1 MVEVSTVLPVRRCP
15 IVGIVA
21 SAGGLD
27 AFKRFFGALP
37 ADSGLTF
44 VLIPHLD
51 PTHESQMVSLLSKFT
66 PMLVVE
72 VQQGTIVRSNHIYI
86 IPPNKFLSIHG
97 GELQLTTPPLE
108 RSGPTA
114 MDFFLS
120 SLAQDQT
127 ERAIGIVFSGTGSHG
142 TSGIRSIKLAGGLT
156 LAQQPESAE
165 YDAMPRSAI
174 DSGQIDCIL
183 PPEEMPATLMR
194 YVEQPYLSNLDTEVP
209 IVSETSDHLQQI
221 LTLLQSQTKYDF
233 RSYRQAMVLRRIQRR
248 MQLVGVA
255 DLSAYFTL
263 LQQRSTEA
271 TALYK
276 DLLISVTAFFRNNE
290 AFRVLEHEI
299 IPALID
305 RCAPDAAIRV
315 WVPGCATGEEAYSI
329 AMLLLEATAPE
340 SEDDSNDAAPVDL
353 AVTAPAPRRI
363 RLQIFASDLDDDAIA
378 FARNGQ
384 YSASSVSELSTAR
397 LKRFFVASG
406 DGSFRVTKQLRETI
420 VFSHQNLISDAPF
433 SNMDLISCRNVLIYL
448 EPELQQN
455 VISLLHFALATDG
468 CLLLGP
474 AESLGRTSSL
484 FQSISKTWRIF
495 RKTGPSNRIN
505 FALPFVPSDQRPGPG
520 AATKVANPRGQSLK
534 EFTETLILTEYAPAA
549 ALINRKFEILCLTGP
564 MVNYLEF
571 PAGELSKDL
580 LAMVRPGLR
589 TKLRI
594 ALNSSVRGEV
604 TVTDA
609 DNRVKRSGHYF
620 SCRLSVRPLRTPKE
634 VDGMLLATFE
644 DHPTERSQKGLE
656 TIVQKDSTKVFQGE
670 DSDLVQQLE
679 YELKTINTR
688 LQTTVEEME
697 GSSEELKTSNEEIMS
712 VNEELQSANEELET
726 SKEELQS
733 LNEEL
738 LSVNSQLNDKVME
751 LDQAK
756 EDLLNL
762 MASTKIATIFLDES
776 LEIKRFTPPTA
787 KLLNLRP
794 IDLGRPL
801 SDITQRFVDAQ
812 ILADCRSV
820 LDTHQPIEREIHSD
834 DSLFYLFRIL
844 PYRAVDQ
851 SVGGVVITFVD
862 ISHRKQVEA
871 DQREK
876 DKLFIAAL
884 HDSTERM
891 AAILDTAVDAII
903 TIDRQ
908 GVIDSINRAT
918 LTLFGY
924 EREELLG
931 CPITRLIPSLHSAS
945 PPFDIDK
952 YLLQQLDRK
961 LETRRET
968 SAMRKNGSIFPIE
981 LAFGKIDHLGLYT
994 GILRDISERKR
1005 FQAHLLE
1012 IAAEEQTR
1020 IGQEL
1025 HDGTQQE
1032 LTGLTLFAGAICDLL
1047 NTAIP
1052 PRTAS
1057 GRDWKIEGKVFGR
1070 LKQSTEKLL
1079 QGLKT
1084 ANQHVHK
1091 LSHGIMP
1098 VQIDSE
1104 GLRSAL
1110 AELATTTNELQNIR
1124 CRFAC
1129 SGVSSIPNN
1138 LIATQL
1144 YRIAQESLN
1153 NALKHASPDL
1163 IEILLT
1169 QEQQQITLEIR
1180 DNGVGLDSESPR
1192 DDPIQG
1198 RGLGLRIMEYRA
1210 SVLGGVLEFR
1220 NNTPGSGM
1228 TLRCMVP
1235 LNEGFR

>member
-1 MVEVSTVLPVRRCP
+1 MVEVSTVLPVHRCP

-37 ADSGLTF
+37 ADSGLAF

-51 PTHESQMVSLLSKFT
+51 PTHDSQMVSLLSKFT
-66 PMLVVE
+66 PMPVVE
-72 VQQGTIVRSNHIYI
+72 VQQGTVVRSNHVYI
-86 IPPNKFLSIHG
+86 IPPNKFLAIHA

-108 RSGPTA
+108 RSGQTS

-194 YVEQPYLSNLDTEVP
+194 YVEQPYLSSLDAEIP

-248 MQLVGVA
+248 MQLIGAA
-255 DLSAYFTL
+255 DLSAYFSL
-263 LQQRSTEA
+263 LQQRPTEA

-276 DLLISVTAFFRNNE
+276 DLLISVTAFFRDTE
-290 AFRVLEHEI
+290 AFRVLEHDIVPILVE
-299 IPALID
+299 
-305 RCAPDAAIRV
+305 RCSPGGAIRV

-329 AMLLLEATAPE
+329 AMLLLEAIAPE
-340 SEDDSNDAAPVDL
+340 AGDNSSDAAPVDL

-363 RLQIFASDLDDDAIA
+363 RVQIFASDIDDEAIA

-384 YSASSVSELSTAR
+384 YSASSVGELSSAR
-397 LKRFFVASG
+397 LQRFFVAG
-406 DGSFRVTKQLRETI
+406 GGGSFRVTKQLRETI

-448 EPELQQN
+448 EPDLQQN

-468 CLLLGP
+468 YLFLGP
-474 AESLGRTSSL
+474 SESLGRTSSL

-495 RKTGPSNRIN
+495 RKTGTSSRIN
-505 FALPFVPSDQRPGPG
+505 FALPFVSSDQRPELGT
-520 AATKVANPRGQSLK
+520 ATKVANPRGQSLK

-571 PAGELSKDL
+571 PSGELSKDL
-580 LAMVRPGLR
+580 LAMARPGLR

-594 ALNSSVRGEV
+594 ALNSAVRDGV

-634 VDGMLLATFE
+634 VDGLLLVTFE
-644 DHPTERSQKGLE
+644 DHPTERSQRGLE
-656 TIVQKDSTKVFQGE
+656 TVVQKDSTKVFQGE

-679 YELKTINTR
+679 YELKTVNTR

-697 GSSEELKTSNEEIMS
+697 GSTEELKTSNEEIMS

-738 LSVNSQLNDKVME
+738 LSVNSQLNDKVLE

-762 MASTKIATIFLDES
+762 MASTEIATIFLDES

-794 IDLGRPL
+794 IDVGRPL

-812 ILADCRSV
+812 MLADCRSV
-820 LDTHQPIEREIHSD
+820 LETHQSIEREVQSD
-834 DSLFYLFRIL
+834 DSLYYLRRIL
-844 PYRAVDQ
+844 PYQAVDQ
-851 SVGGVVITFVD
+851 MVGGVVITFVD

-871 DQREK
+871 EQREK
-876 DKLFIAAL
+876 DMLFIAAL
-884 HDSTERM
+884 HESTERL
-891 AAILDTAVDAII
+891 AAILDTAADAII

-918 LTLFGY
+918 LALFGY

-931 CPITRLIPSLHSAS
+931 CPIARLIPSVQSTLT
-945 PPFDIDK
+945 PFDMDN
-952 YLLQQLDRK
+952 YLLHQLDRK
-961 LETRRET
+961 LETRLET
-968 SAMRKNGSIFPIE
+968 SAMRKNGSMFPIE
-981 LAFGKIDHLGLYT
+981 LAFGKVDHLGLYT

-1032 LTGLTLFAGAICDLL
+1032 LTGLTLFAGTICDLL
-1047 NTAIP
+1047 QTAVP
-1052 PRTAS
+1052 PRS
-1057 GRDWKIEGKVFGR
+1057 PNGRDWRIADQVFGR

-1079 QGLKT
+1079 HGLKI
-1084 ANQHVHK
+1084 ANQHVHE

-1129 SGVSSIPNN
+1129 TGVSSIPNN

-1153 NALKHASPDL
+1153 NALKHAAPDL

-1169 QEQQQITLEIR
+1169 QEHQQITLEIR
-1180 DNGVGLDSESPR
+1180 DNGVGLDATAPR
-1192 DDPIQG
+1192 EEPIRG
-1198 RGLGLRIMEYRA
+1198 RGIGLRIMEYRA
-1210 SVLGGVLEFR
+1210 SVLGGILEFE
-1220 NNTPGSGM
+1220 NNATGSGM
-1228 TLRCMVP
+1228 TLRCIVP
-1235 LNEGFR
+1235 LNEGST

>member
-1 MVEVSTVLPVRRCP
+1 MVEVSTVLPVHRCP

-51 PTHESQMVSLLSKFT
+51 PTHESLMVSLLSKFT
-66 PMLVVE
+66 TMPVVE
-72 VQQGTIVRSNHIYI
+72 VQQGTVVRSNHVYI
-86 IPPNKFLSIHG
+86 IPPNKFLAIHAG
-97 GELQLTTPPLE
+97 VLQLTTPPLD
-108 RSGPTA
+108 RSGQTS
-114 MDFFLS
+114 MDFFLR
-120 SLAQDQT
+120 SLAEDQT

-165 YDAMPRSAI
+165 YDAMPRNAI

-183 PPEEMPATLMR
+183 TPEEMPATLMR
-194 YVEQPYLSNLDTEVP
+194 YVEQPYLSSLDADIP
-209 IVSETSDHLQQI
+209 IVAETSDHLQQI
-221 LTLLQSQTKYDF
+221 LNFLQSQTKYDF
-233 RSYRQAMVLRRIQRR
+233 RSYRQAMVLRRIHRR
-248 MQLVGVA
+248 MQLVGAA
-255 DLSAYFTL
+255 DLSAYFVL
-263 LQQRSTEA
+263 LQQRPAEA

-276 DLLISVTAFFRNNE
+276 DLLISVTAFFRDTE
-290 AFRVLEHEI
+290 AFRVLEQDI
-299 IPALID
+299 IPALVK
-305 RCAPDAAIRV
+305 RCTPGAAIRV

-329 AMLLLEATAPE
+329 AMLLLEAIAPE
-340 SEDDSNDAAPVDL
+340 VEDNSNGVAPLDL
-353 AVTAPAPRRI
+353 PITALAPRRV
-363 RLQIFASDLDDDAIA
+363 RVQIFASDIDDDAIA

-384 YSASSVSELSTAR
+384 YSSNSVSELPLAR
-397 LKRFFVASG
+397 LQRFFSPSG
-406 DGSFRVTKQLRETI
+406 DGAFRVSKQLRETI

-448 EPELQQN
+448 EPDLQQN

-468 CLLLGP
+468 YLLLGP
-474 AESLGRTSSL
+474 SESLGRTSSL

-505 FALPFVPSDQRPGPG
+505 FALPFVPSDQRPEPG
-520 AATKVANPRGQSLK
+520 IDTKIANPGRQSLK
-534 EFTETLILTEYAPAA
+534 EFTETLMLTEYAPAA

-564 MVNYLEF
+564 IVNYLEF
-571 PAGELSKDL
+571 PAGELTKDL
-580 LAMVRPGLR
+580 LAMARPGLR

-594 ALNSSVRGEV
+594 ALNSAVRDEV

-609 DNRVKRSGHYF
+609 DNRVKRSGHYY
-620 SCRLSVRPLRTPKE
+620 SCRLSVRPLRTPKA
-634 VDGMLLATFE
+634 VDGLLLVTFE
-644 DHPTERSQKGLE
+644 DQPTDRSPRGLG
-656 TIVQKDSTKVFQGE
+656 TVVQKDANKVFQGE

-679 YELKTINTR
+679 YELKTVNTR
-688 LQTTVEEME
+688 LLTTVEEME
-697 GSSEELKTSNEEIMS
+697 GSTEELKTSNEEIMS

-738 LSVNSQLNDKVME
+738 LSVNSQLNDKVLE

-762 MASTKIATIFLDES
+762 MASTEIATIFLDES

-794 IDLGRPL
+794 IDVGRPL

-812 ILADCRSV
+812 MLADCRSV
-820 LDTHQPIEREIHSD
+820 LDTHQPIEREVQSD
-834 DSLFYLFRIL
+834 DSLYYLRRIL
-844 PYRAVDQ
+844 PYQAVDQ
-851 SVGGVVITFVD
+851 MVGGVVITFVD

-871 DQREK
+871 EQREK
-876 DKLFIAAL
+876 DMLFIAAL
-884 HDSTERM
+884 HESTERL
-891 AAILDTAVDAII
+891 AAILDTAADAII
-903 TIDRQ
+903 TINRQ

-918 LTLFGY
+918 LALFGY

-931 CPITRLIPSLHSAS
+931 CPIARLIPSVQSAAA
-945 PPFDIDK
+945 PFDMDN
-952 YLLQQLDRK
+952 YLLHQLDRK
-961 LETRRET
+961 LETRLET
-968 SAMRKNGSIFPIE
+968 SAMRKNGSMFPIE
-981 LAFGKIDHLGLYT
+981 LAFGKVDHLGLYT

-1047 NTAIP
+1047 HTAVP
-1052 PRTAS
+1052 PKSPS
-1057 GRDWKIEGKVFGR
+1057 GREWRIADQVFGR

-1079 QGLKT
+1079 HGLKI
-1084 ANQHVHK
+1084 ANQHVHE

-1110 AELATTTNELQNIR
+1110 AELANTTNELQNIR

-1153 NALKHASPDL
+1153 NALKHAAPDL

-1169 QEQQQITLEIR
+1169 QEHQKITLEIR
-1180 DNGVGLDSESPR
+1180 DNGVGLNSASPPEE
-1192 DDPIQG
+1192 PIRG
-1198 RGLGLRIMEYRA
+1198 RGIGLRIMEYRA
-1210 SVLGGVLEFR
+1210 SVLGGTLEFE
-1220 NNTPGSGM
+1220 NNATGSGM
-1228 TLRCMVP
+1228 TLRCIVP
-1235 LNEGFR
+1235 LNEGST